1 MNVNGK
7 NMSWTKKNVKS
18 YIHIITI
25 ENDSTKMLATD
36 YLCL

>member
-7 NMSWTKKNVKS
+7 KVLGTKGNMKS
-18 YIHIITI
+18 YIHVITI